1 MQISKLAAID
11 IGSNSIRLLISN
23 VIRYQ
28 RETHIR
34 KSQLVRLPIRL
45 GVDSF
50 VKGKI
55 SKSTEEK
62 LLSAM
67 HAYAGIMKVH
77 EVANYRACAT
87 SAMRDAK
94 NGDMVRSV
102 IREQT
107 GIDIEIID
115 GQEEARLI
123 LANDFLRNLIS
134 EGRDFLYVDVGGGS
148 TEITVFR
155 NGSRN
160 QAHSF
165 DIGTVR
171 LLSGKVENQRW
182 NEMRDWIF
190 ANAQGLV
197 KPVMVGS
204 GGNIN
209 RTLKMSGKP
218 SGSALSLEYLEQQHD
233 FLSRFT
239 QDELVV
245 RLGLNTDRA
254 DVITHA
260 QRIFIKAMQ
269 WSEVEKIYV
278 PKIGLSDGIVRDL
291 YESSL
296 V

>member
-1 MQISKLAAID
+1 MQITKLAAID

-23 VIRYQ
+23 VIKYQ

-55 SKSTEEK
+55 SKSTREK
-62 LLSAM
+62 LLNAM

-77 EVANYRACAT
+77 EVKKYRACAT
-87 SAMRDAK
+87 SAMRDAL
-94 NGDMVRSV
+94 NGDEVRHS
-102 IREQT
+102 IWAET

-123 LANDFLRNLIS
+123 LANDFLRNLIR
-134 EGRDFLYVDVGGGS
+134 EGRDFIYVDVGGGS

-155 NGSRN
+155 NGSKEVT
-160 QAHSF
+160 HSF
-165 DIGTVR
+165 NIGTVR
-171 LLSGKVENQRW
+171 LLSGMVTQSQW
-182 NEMRDWIF
+182 NEMRDWIISTTDT
-190 ANAQGLV
+190 LV
-197 KPVMVGS
+197 QPVMVGS

-209 RTLKMSGKP
+209 RTLKMASKP
-218 SGSALSLEYLEQQHD
+218 SGSALTLEYLEQQHD

-239 QDELVV
+239 QEELVV

-269 WSEVEKIYV
+269 WSEAKRIYI

-291 YESSL
+291 YESSIS
-296 V
+296 